1 MKACFE
7 ELGQRIKDDEVK
19 AMVAECNG
27 PLNFPN
33 FLDLFSA
40 KLNGKDKPNSKI
52 INLQS
57 YKLWICLGTDPEEM
71 LLNAFKLFDLQNTG
85 NISKDE

>member
-1 MKACFE
+1 M
-7 ELGQRIKDDEVK
+7 KDDEVK

-40 KLNGKDKPNSKI
+40 KLNGKSFVPT
-52 INLQS
+52 L
-57 YKLWICLGTDPEEM
+57 CLPLILCPAANPLSFPPAGSDPEEM
-71 LLNAFKLFDLQNTG
+71 LLNAFKLFDMQNTG
-85 NISKDE
+85 SITKDE